1 MLKKKSAH
9 WDDFARELN
18 IDDNSRQELAIE
30 GNTTTSRTKLEKV
43 LIKWINSQTS
53 EVTWKNIIDALEG
66 LEFIEL
72 ARDVKD
78 FLRKQDVVKRYSEK
92 LDYEGI
98 TSIIIYYIVQ
108 TFIIIILL

>member
-30 GNTTTSRTKLEKV
+30 GNTTTSRSKLEKV
-43 LIKWINSQTS
+43 LVKWINGETS
-53 EVTWKNIIDALEG
+53 EVTWKYIIDVLEG

-72 ARDVKD
+72 ARNVKD
-78 FLRKQDVVKRYSEK
+78 FLRKQDVVKKYSEK
-92 LDYEGI
+92 RDFEGI
-98 TSIIIYYIVQ
+98 TCITIHYIVQ
-108 TFIIIILL
+108 AHKHS